1 MNQTMIYLIGVESS
15 GELSAQTIT
24 LIRSCRALV
33 LSRRHQNMLSPI
45 LDVLETVAQIPIA
58 PVQETLQQTELA
70 LTHGD
75 VAILAT
81 GDPLFF
87 GIGRSLLDYFGPERL
102 IISPALSSMQL
113 AFSRF
118 KIPWD
123 DAQFFSLHGH
133 PTAMDGLV
141 SRAPRTAQE
150 RPTALDGFVSQAP
163 RTAQERPST
172 SERNQENTPL
182 SRPLAPLLLN
192 RNKLFLFT
200 DHRLSPDRISQTLLD
215 ECGQAI
221 NCDYLVHVAENLGLA
236 DEKLHTGTFA
246 EIAKLTF
253 GPLTVMIICKTSQSH
268 PANRFGLIE
277 DEIVHSRGLI
287 TKNEVRAATL
297 HALRLPDHGVF
308 WDIGGGSGAISL
320 EAARLFPALQVLT
333 VEREDEQIANIQKN
347 RDKFQ
352 AWNLQWIQGSAP
364 DVLTSMPDPDRVF
377 IGGSGGHLRAII
389 EYATRRMRP
398 EGLIVVNA
406 VLEKTAQ
413 DAPRYLHENGWCV
426 TTSEIKVTRR
436 RYPQVTDDQVSK
448 AQRRLRVSRDPEMD
462 QERPQATDGP
472 VSQEPESLTLHPITI
487 VVGRNNRFQTK
498 TNSQDREK

>member
-1 MNQTMIYLIGVESS
+1 MNQTKIFLLGVESF
-15 GELSAQTIT
+15 GELSEQTIAR
-24 LIRSCRALV
+24 IKSCKALV
-33 LSRRHQNMLSPI
+33 LSRRHQDMLSPI
-45 LDVLETVAQIPIA
+45 LGDLEALARIPIA
-58 PVQETLQQTELA
+58 PVRQALHQVELV
-70 LTHGD
+70 LTSGD

-87 GIGRSLLDYFGPERL
+87 GIGRTLLDYFGPERL
-102 IISPALSSMQL
+102 LISPALSSMQL

-133 PTAMDGLV
+133 STATDGLV

-150 RPTALDGFVSQAP
+150 RP
-163 RTAQERPST
+163 RT
-172 SERNQENTPL
+172 SERYQESTPL
-182 SRPLAPLLLN
+182 SRPLLPLLLN
-192 RNKLFLFT
+192 RDKLFLFT
-200 DHRLSPDRISQTLLD
+200 DHRSSPDRISQTLLD
-215 ECGQAI
+215 ESGQAV
-221 NCDYLVHVAENLGLA
+221 NRDYLVHVAENLGLA

-246 EIAKLTF
+246 EIAKRTF
-253 GPLTVMIICKTSQSH
+253 GPLTVMIIIKTSQSH
-268 PANRFGLIE
+268 PANRFGLTE

-297 HALRLPDHGVF
+297 HALRLPDRGVF
-308 WDIGGGSGAISL
+308 WDVGGGSGAISL
-320 EAARLFPALQVLT
+320 EVARLFPALQVLT

-364 DVLTSMPDPDRVF
+364 DVLTSLPDPDRVF

-398 EGLIVVNA
+398 DGLIVVNA

-413 DAPRYLHENGWCV
+413 DAPRFLHENGWCV

-436 RYPQVTDDQVSK
+436 RYPQATDGP
-448 AQRRLRVSRDPEMD
+448 VSRDPGMD

-472 VSQEPESLTLHPITI
+472 VSRDADSQTLHPITI
-487 VVGRNNRFQTK
+487 VVGRHNRFQTK
-498 TNSQDREK
+498 TNS